1 MRLATVNHHG
11 QSRAA
16 RLDADSLV
24 LLDTPNVG
32 VLLREQDW
40 RKRAGREGERI
51 PATDPAYLPVIPHPN
66 KIICLGLNYAAHIR
80 ETGRETPA
88 YPTLFGKF
96 DGALTGAYTDLP
108 RPAVSHMLDW
118 EAELAAV
125 IGRGGRAI
133 PAGSALDH
141 VAGYTVSSDV
151 TVRDWQ
157 RRTGQFLA
165 GKTWEGLTP
174 LGPFLVTADELP
186 RGAAGLRI
194 QTRVNGEVMQDART
208 DDLLFDVATIIEYA
222 STVISLQPG
231 DVILTGTPGG
241 VGNARDPKV
250 FLKPG
255 DVLETEI
262 ERIGA
267 TRNSIVA

>member
-1 MRLATVNHHG
+1 MKLATVNHRG

-16 RLDADSLV
+16 RLASGSLV
-24 LLDTPNVG
+24 LLDSADVG
-32 VLLREQDW
+32 VLLHEKNWSALAEGD
-40 RKRAGREGERI
+40 GERI
-51 PATDPAYLPVIPHPN
+51 AAADADFLAVVPHPN
-66 KIICLGLNYAAHIR
+66 KIFCLGLNYAAHIR
-80 ETGRETPA
+80 ETGRDTPA

-96 DGALTGAYTDLP
+96 DGALTGAYADLP
-108 RPAVSHMLDW
+108 MPKVSHMLDW
-118 EAELAAV
+118 EAELAVV

-133 PAGSALDH
+133 PAASALEH

-165 GKTWEGLTP
+165 GKTWEALTP
-174 LGPFLVTADELP
+174 LGPYLVTADELP
-186 RGAAGLRI
+186 PGASGLRI
-194 QTRVNGEVMQDART
+194 RTRVNGEVMQDART

-222 STVISLQPG
+222 STVITLLPG

-262 ERIGA
+262 ERIGL
-267 TRNSIVA
+267 TRNRIVG